1 MKWFNKI
8 KNLPIKYKFILMN
21 LGLVIFGL
29 TIVSLTYY
37 ARTQIA
43 LNQVEVNRIKKLSE
57 GILKI
62 QLYVAR
68 TSDSMK
74 GIMINPGNDA
84 DFKQWKEASV
94 DMTYSLQEL
103 ASLIDEESKSGLKEL
118 NEMATGHLQK
128 LEGDLVNDYMGGTGN
143 EASFKYNIEYYPLRR
158 GFEDKVIAFAEKV
171 QTIAEQKADYLAKT
185 LIKLTAFLLIVQGS
199 GALVT
204 VIIFILISTH
214 LVAKIREI
222 NNSIAEASSFVKMQ
236 SIMQKDSSISL
247 AQEMVEASSCLTSV
261 SQAAEEIETSTLK
274 NNEFADSSRLAS
286 EQGRRSVANGIQ
298 AVENVQEA
306 INKLD
311 IDNKSFQ
318 SQLESSLA
326 DFERIIKLIDEIQ
339 DKTAI
344 INNIVFQT
352 KLLSFNAS
360 VEAARAGEAGKGFSV
375 VAEEVGKLAIMSGA
389 SAAEINSLL
398 DNSTSKVR
406 VIIDNARNQLGALVN
421 QSQTNVSE
429 SLKATSICKSA
440 FDSILNDVD
449 KINNQILEITQSSE
463 AQTLGVQSINSSIR
477 EVDDLVHK
485 NTEKARQGSDQSQEL
500 ETKAQLLS
508 DLVYEMEKLF
518 VGGKEKNLA

>member
-1 MKWFNKI
+1 MKWFKKI
-8 KNLPIKYKFILMN
+8 INLPIKFKFIIMN
-21 LGLVIFGL
+21 IGLAIFGL

-43 LNQVEVNRIKKLSE
+43 MNQLELNRIKNLSE

-62 QLYVAR
+62 QLYVTR
-68 TSDSMK
+68 TSDAMK
-74 GIMINPGNDA
+74 SIMLNPGNNA
-84 DFKQWKEASV
+84 DFKQWSESV
-94 DMTYSLQEL
+94 VEVQYNIEQLSP
-103 ASLIDEESKSGLKEL
+103 LIEEESKAGLKEIL
-118 NEMATGHLQK
+118 DLASGHLQK
-128 LEGDLVNDYMGGTGN
+128 LEGDLVNDYMAGKGN

-158 GFEDKVIAFAEKV
+158 GFEEKVLAFAEKV
-171 QTIAEQKADYLAKT
+171 HNVADQKAANLAKT
-185 LIKLTAFLLIVQGS
+185 LSNLTAFLLIVQGS
-199 GALVT
+199 GALFV
-204 VIIFILISTH
+204 VIIFIFISTH
-214 LVAKIREI
+214 LVAKIRDI
-222 NNSIAEASSFVKMQ
+222 NNSIAEASAFVKMQ
-236 SIMQKDSSISL
+236 SIIQKDSSISL

-274 NNEFADSSRLAS
+274 NREYADSSRLAS
-286 EQGRRSVANGIQ
+286 EQGRRSVENGIQ
-298 AVENVQEA
+298 AVDYVQEA

-311 IDNKSFQ
+311 VDSKSFQ
-318 SQLESSLA
+318 SQLESSLI

-339 DKTAI
+339 DKTAV

-398 DNSTSKVR
+398 ENSTSKVR
-406 VIIDNARNQLGALVN
+406 VIIDNARNQLGSLVG
-421 QSQTNVSE
+421 QSQNNVLE
-429 SLKATSICKSA
+429 SLKATTICKNA
-440 FDSILNDVD
+440 FDSILNDVE
-449 KINNQILEITQSSE
+449 KINSQILEISHSSE

-485 NTEKARQGSDQSQEL
+485 NTEKARHGSDQSQEL
-500 ETKAQLLS
+500 ETKAQVLS

-518 VGGKEKNLA
+518 VGKKEKNLA